1 MFDLVVVHPELVLRR
16 LRRVYSFIGGGLRS
30 KARRGLRPRGPRE
43 ATKTGQQQGEPWR
56 QGFSLAE
63 PCRSLRGMH
72 DILEANRWE
81 TQGDEA
87 TLGELVESWARGL
100 PAGSVI
106 LLHGMMGAG
115 KTTLTRAIARGIGVY
130 KAQRVCSPTYQVAM
144 EHPGPIPLIHV
155 DLFRVGESDLGMGPA
170 MEALGLDEDE
180 RCGREGV
187 WVVEWG
193 GYWKDPPAERYELHL
208 ECLAD
213 PSLGRRLSFCASG
226 PKCAKRLASWAQ
238 EQSLTQFPHAKKLTS
253 LEDVQG

>member
-1 MFDLVVVHPELVLRR
+1 M
-16 LRRVYSFIGGGLRS
+16 
-30 KARRGLRPRGPRE
+30 
-43 ATKTGQQQGEPWR
+43 
-56 QGFSLAE
+56 AE
-63 PCRSLRGMH
+63 PCRSLKEMH
-72 DILEANRWE
+72 DILEASRWE

-87 TLGELVESWARGL
+87 ALSELVESWAKSL

-144 EHPGPIPLIHV
+144 EHPGRLPLIHV
-155 DLFRVGESDLGMGPA
+155 DLFRIGESDLGMGPA
-170 MEALGLDEDE
+170 MEALGLDEDD

-193 GYWKDPPAERYELHL
+193 GYWKDPPAERYELRL
-208 ECLAD
+208 EYLEEPD
-213 PSLGRRLSFCASG
+213 LGRRLSFHAPG

-238 EQSLTQFPHAKKLTS
+238 EHSLTRYPLAQTPS
-253 LEDVQG
+253 